1 MADALTQKLLNERGD
16 LEARVLSLRDLAASQ
31 NRDLTEADQETL
43 TTAMDRMEAID
54 GQLAIVTREVVLS
67 DQVRSRLSAVAPGNT
82 LAFTSYRSA
91 GALLHDMLHQAD
103 KEAAARYASVVRRS
117 ADVAGDGVFISARA
131 AEHMGTTAENTTPVA
146 GGFGGLIVTPVV
158 GPVISLDD
166 YSRPFLSAIGVRP
179 APDPLSF
186 RRPRL
191 VDAAGRAATDTTWDQ
206 SLEKAELASKH
217 FTIESDTLDLQTI
230 GGYLNISQQLL
241 SLNAAALDIVLTQ
254 LNRRLAVATE
264 RKALKFVDTHAKVT
278 SPTGGV
284 DFTDGKAV
292 RQAIFVAAAH
302 VYAATGALPEWVAM
316 GPQGWVAL
324 GSLVDLANRPLFP
337 AIGPVNAIG
346 SASPGTFD
354 LAGLGFRGIVTHAIS
369 DGSLYLGN
377 GIGFEAYEYRFPVL
391 EAVEPSVLGRQVA
404 VASAVAFYAP
414 PTTEAVT
421 SGTPVPAKYEGI
433 AKIVAAA

>member
-1 MADALTQKLLNERGD
+1 MGDALTQNLLKERGD
-16 LEARVLSLRDLAASQ
+16 LESRVLALKELAASQ
-31 NRDLTEADQETL
+31 NRDLTPADQETL
-43 TTAMDRMEAID
+43 TTAMDRMAAID
-54 GQLAIVTREVVLS
+54 GQLEVVTREVVLS
-67 DQVRSRLSAVAPGNT
+67 DQVRSRLSAVAPSSQ
-82 LAFTSYRSA
+82 LAFTAYRSA
-91 GALLHDMLHQAD
+91 GALLHDMLHQSD
-103 KEAAARYASVVRRS
+103 RDAAARYASVVRRS
-117 ADVAGDGVFISARA
+117 SDVPDGVYVSARA
-131 AEHMGTTAENTTPVA
+131 AEHMGTTADNTTPVA
-146 GGFGGLIVTPVV
+146 GGFGGLIVQPVV

-191 VDAAGRAATDTTWDQ
+191 VDAANRAATDTTWDQ
-206 SLEKAELASKH
+206 GLEKAELASKH
-217 FTIESDTLDLQTI
+217 FSIESDTLDLQTI

-264 RKALKFVDTHAKVT
+264 RKALKFVNTHAKVT

-284 DFTDGKAV
+284 DFADGKAV
-292 RQAIFVAAAH
+292 RAAIFTAAAH

-414 PTTEAVT
+414 PTTEAT
-421 SGTPVPAKYEGI
+421 TGGSPTAAKYEGI
-433 AKIVAAA
+433 AKIVAKTA